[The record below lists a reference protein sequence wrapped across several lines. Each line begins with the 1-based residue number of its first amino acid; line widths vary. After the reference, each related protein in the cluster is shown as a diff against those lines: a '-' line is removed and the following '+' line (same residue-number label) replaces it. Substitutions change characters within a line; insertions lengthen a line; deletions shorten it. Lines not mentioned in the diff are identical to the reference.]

1 MTKQKKL
8 LIGICGLIGLLI
20 IVYIIGIF
28 YYSNRLLPNTYI
40 NDVNY
45 GGKTMFEV
53 KNNIENSNESYTISL
68 IKNDGTTEEINGEDF
83 DYSFEIKDDLE
94 NIKNNQNAITW
105 LPAMWGKSNYTIKTK
120 VNYDENK
127 LITEIKKL
135 NCLNSL
141 AIKAPTNAYIEVTE
155 DGYKIIPEDNGN
167 TLKEDV
173 LISKIC
179 EAVSK
184 GKTEINLS
192 DEDCYLT
199 AEVTKDDSSI
209 TKVIEKVDSATNLT
223 ITYKFGEDT
232 EVIDSKKIS
241 SWVTFDED
249 YNISFEDAKIKQY
262 VKNLASKYDTYGM
275 KRKFKTTSGEEISIN
290 SGILGWQIDVDKTV
304 EEIKEFISAG
314 EDITDQPEYKLYC
327 LTRDNQDIGNTYIEV
342 SIDKQH
348 LWFYKDGELNYE
360 SDVVTG
366 LPNGQRDTPK
376 GAYVV
381 WSREKG
387 ATLGTYAVQGYEVW
401 VDYWMPFDWTGCGL
415 HDSNKRNFGGEVYKT
430 NGSHG
435 CINCPKE
442 TAKYLY
448 ENIKT
453 GTPVII
459 Y

>member
-1 MTKQKKL
+1 
-8 LIGICGLIGLLI
+8 
-20 IVYIIGIF
+20 
-28 YYSNRLLPNTYI
+28 
-40 NDVNY
+40 
-45 GGKTMFEV
+45 
-53 KNNIENSNESYTISL
+53 
-68 IKNDGTTEEINGEDF
+68 
-83 DYSFEIKDDLE
+83 
-94 NIKNNQNAITW
+94 
-105 LPAMWGKSNYTIKTK
+105 
-120 VNYDENK
+120 
-127 LITEIKKL
+127 
-135 NCLNSL
+135 
-141 AIKAPTNAYIEVTE
+141 
-155 DGYKIIPEDNGN
+155 
-167 TLKEDV
+167 
-173 LISKIC
+173 
-179 EAVSK
+179 
-184 GKTEINLS
+184 
-192 DEDCYLT
+192 
-199 AEVTKDDSSI
+199 
-209 TKVIEKVDSATNLT
+209 
-223 ITYKFGEDT
+223 
-232 EVIDSKKIS
+232 
-241 SWVTFDED
+241 
-249 YNISFEDAKIKQY
+249 
-262 VKNLASKYDTYGM
+262 M

-387 ATLGTYAVQGYEVW
+387 ATLGTYAVQGYEAW

-415 HDSNKRNFGGEVYKT
+415 HDANRSNFGGEIYKT